1 MSDHIC
7 SHQLLQLRGEQQ
19 EKLAEMKTAEANITA
34 LTRERDRLLE
44 TMQSVR
50 DEREQL
56 EKSETVTRFMLRGGP
71 YGKNIT
77 FYFIFLQKSQFMIIV
92 GG

>member
-1 MSDHIC
+1 MSGHIF

-19 EKLAEMKTAEANITA
+19 EKLAEMKKAETNITA

>member
-1 MSDHIC
+1 MSDHIF

-71 YGKNIT
+71 YAKNHN
-77 FYFIFLQKSQFMIIV
+77 S
-92 GG
+92 